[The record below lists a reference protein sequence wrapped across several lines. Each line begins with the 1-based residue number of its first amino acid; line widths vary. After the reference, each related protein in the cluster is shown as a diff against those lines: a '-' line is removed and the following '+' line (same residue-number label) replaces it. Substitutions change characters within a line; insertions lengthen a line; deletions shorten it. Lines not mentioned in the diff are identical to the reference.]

1 MAPIED
7 RPSWPPESESSATG
21 GHLTSESSGSFGD
34 AVSPVER
41 STTRTD
47 VIPRATPVDPARTGR
62 RRVAVRRVRR
72 TLRKIDP
79 LSVLKLSLF
88 FYTIFLIV
96 WLVAVAML
104 YSILESMGLF
114 NTIEDLADAFAV
126 NWESNISLFVVER
139 WAFLIGLTF
148 VVLGSIVNVLLAFL
162 YNVASDLV
170 GGVEVTFA
178 ERDG

>member
-21 GHLTSESSGSFGD
+21 GHLTPESSASYGD
-34 AVSPVER
+34 PVGPVER
-41 STTRTD
+41 SATRTD
-47 VIPRATPVDPARTGR
+47 VIPRSASVDPARTGR
-62 RRVAVRRVRR
+62 KRVAIRRVRR
-72 TLRKIDP
+72 TLRKVDP

-170 GGVEVTFA
+170 GGVEMTFA